1 MHARVN
7 RCPHPSDAKGWPWP
21 MNVSPVSNAASW
33 PVWWP
38 EDERLRGIMAAS
50 HAALVQAMAA
60 AGLRQRPRLH
70 LAQGP
75 GGEGLA
81 PSGPPIAQRRSAL
94 HAHVPSPTRSA
105 GGARR
110 VVAAWGSAGSSLA
123 SPGGDLALAGH
134 TRPHGCP
141 KDPRLFKRSVT
152 SPRPNGV
159 VPNSATPHIIEF
171 ITI

>member
-33 PVWWP
+33 PGWWP
-38 EDERLRGIMAAS
+38 EDERLRGTMAAS

-110 VVAAWGSAGSSLA
+110 VVAAWGLRVPRWPPLEVIWPSQATHVRTDARRTRVCSSAQSR
-123 SPGGDLALAGH
+123 H
-134 TRPHGCP
+134 HGQMGWYQ
-141 KDPRLFKRSVT
+141 T
-152 SPRPNGV
+152 PRPL
-159 VPNSATPHIIEF
+159 I
-171 ITI
+171 